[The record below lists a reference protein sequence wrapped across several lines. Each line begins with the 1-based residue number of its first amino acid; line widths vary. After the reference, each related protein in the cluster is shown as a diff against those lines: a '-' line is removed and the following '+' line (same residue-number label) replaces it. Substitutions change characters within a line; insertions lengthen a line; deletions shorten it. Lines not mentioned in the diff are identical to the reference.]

1 MRKAIMFMI
10 SLTFLLSSFAQTVEA
25 EKQDFKK
32 NQERIEFLT
41 MWKMMEALDLDKPTA
56 EKILNIRKQFLSQ
69 RQALQTSLQDDF
81 QNLRTTL
88 RDTPRGREDEKG
100 LSSILNQIREKRK
113 KLEAMDDE
121 LYNQISQVLTVRQQ
135 AELIL
140 FLKDFRKE
148 MRSLLRPPPPHGPGP
163 GGPPFDSD
171 VGPGD
176 HETGPR
182 FPKGG
187 LPERPGGAGPPR
199 KLQNLEGRY

>member
-69 RQALQTSLQDDF
+69 RQAVQTSLQEDF

-88 RDTPRGREDEKG
+88 RDTSRGREDEKG
-100 LSSILNQIREKRK
+100 LTTILNQIREKRK
-113 KLEAMDDE
+113 KLETMDDE
-121 LYNQISQVLTVRQQ
+121 LYNQVSQVLTVRQQ
-135 AELIL
+135 AELVL
-140 FLKDFRKE
+140 FLKDFRRE
-148 MRSLLRPPPPHGPGP
+148 MRALLGHPPPHGPGP
-163 GGPPFDSD
+163 GGPPPFDPE

-176 HETGPR
+176 ETGPR

-187 LPERPGGAGPPR
+187 LPERPRGAGPPR
-199 KLQNLEGRY
+199 KFQNFEEGR